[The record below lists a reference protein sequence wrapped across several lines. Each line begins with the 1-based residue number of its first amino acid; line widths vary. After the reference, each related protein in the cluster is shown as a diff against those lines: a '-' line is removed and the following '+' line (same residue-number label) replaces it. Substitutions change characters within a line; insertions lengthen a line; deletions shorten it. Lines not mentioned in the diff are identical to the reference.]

1 MFLDQVSE
9 GYQFNGRD
17 QRPGPLGRY
26 RNCRQA
32 LSEFDGFLSPVGSDL
47 LCLWTE
53 RDGGRERE
61 RGRERGRKKE
71 RHGVWLVGFLTS
83 SSTTRL
89 YRVWAPRQ
97 SV

>member
-1 MFLDQVSE
+1 MFLDKVSE

-61 RGRERGRKKE
+61 GEKDRERL
-71 RHGVWLVGFLTS
+71 GVWLVGFLTS